1 MSTENT
7 VPSSEIPVPEEKKG
21 LDPRIAFVLM
31 IIMIICALLIG
42 ANKAWKKNHSGVDAG
57 FEGWKE
63 SVALRCET
71 AYNLLTVADRYVS
84 RDNTQVISVRNDL
97 QQMEETADIMHM
109 SECAVACN
117 SFLTSAQQLLD
128 SLKQDPAVIQDP
140 RDSMYVS
147 LMFPQ
152 AMEQCAN
159 NTALTVYN
167 DAARTYN
174 NGLHS
179 FSGLLA
185 RLTGLGFAEVVS
197 IENDTTGG

>member
-7 VPSSEIPVPEEKKG
+7 APSSEIPIPEEKKG
-21 LDPRIAFVLM
+21 LDPRIAFIMM
-31 IIMIICALLIG
+31 IIIIICALLIG
-42 ANKAWKKNHSGVDAG
+42 ANKAWKKNHAGVDVG

-71 AYNLLTVADRYVS
+71 AYNLLTVAERYVS
-84 RDNTQVISVRNDL
+84 RDNAQVISVRSDL
-97 QQMEETADIMHM
+97 QQMEETADVRHM
-109 SECAVACN
+109 SECAAACN
-117 SFLTSAQQLLD
+117 SFLVSAQSLLA
-128 SLKQDPAVIQDP
+128 SLEQDPAVIQDP

-159 NTALTVYN
+159 NTALSVYN

-185 RLTGLGFAEVVS
+185 RLTGLKFAEVVS
-197 IENDTTGG
+197 IETDTTG